1 MGIRHR
7 ALDRTHDNTP
17 WQYLSAAQMYSAL
30 KKKNELVNALKLR
43 SLNAGRKIGVRN
55 KHLTAWKRLG
65 MAIGQ
70 EDIPRIRSLMAIGSS
85 TTGGRQRL
93 YHA

>member
-1 MGIRHR
+1 MQVINISY
-7 ALDRTHDNTP
+7 D
-17 WQYLSAAQMYSAL
+17 
-30 KKKNELVNALKLR
+30 VNVFDKQIFT
-43 SLNAGRKIGVRN
+43 SGRKIGVRN